1 MSLYTV
7 SYLGQDQWLAYEDT
21 QVARIYVYVPNLG
34 RFVLH
39 RQLGQ
44 DFYWDNE
51 LDWAPVD
58 AATGHGIVEAGQLG
72 KLDGRRHRDLLDEL
86 TAEPDHRSVDEV
98 FGAQPVPERTPT
110 PQEFAAA
117 KVHALASAAPGQW
130 LTYKV
135 YDRDKRRTAT
145 VAARDLRT
153 GKIAAVRKSGLHIDS
168 RVTPTADGRL
178 AVEIA
183 RTA

>member
-7 SYLGQDQWLAYEDT
+7 SYLGQDQWLTYEDT
-21 QVARIYVYVPNLG
+21 QVARIYAYVPNLG

-51 LDWAPVD
+51 LDWTPVD
-58 AATGHGIVEAGQLG
+58 AATGHGIIEAGQLG
-72 KLDGRRHRDLLDEL
+72 KLGGRRHRDLLDEL
-86 TAEPDHRSVDEV
+86 TAEPDRRSVDEV

-110 PQEFAAA
+110 AQEFAAA
-117 KVHALASAAPGQW
+117 KINALASAEPGTW
-130 LTYKV
+130 VTYKV
-135 YDRDKRRTAT
+135 YGRDKRRVAS

-168 RVTPTADGRL
+168 RVTSTVDGRF